1 MKKDVQKEPKLKKGS
16 FSNNKKTDKSLKD
29 SIKSGIAYGFN
40 DGTTNSYISPYA
52 LALGANNNHIA
63 MLTSI
68 PNLLAP
74 LSELGAMKAMHKF
87 HSRKKIIIFSALLQT
102 LMIIPMMIIPFFLL
116 DKGPLVL
123 VFFFSAYAIFGTF
136 FVPAYDSWMGDL
148 VPENIRGR
156 YFGNRSK
163 IIGFVSLTVMLISG
177 YFLDLFDKGVFVGF
191 FVLFIIGI
199 IGRLMSLYYTAKMHE
214 PEFTLKKK
222 FQFSFF
228 EFVKRMPFNNFGR
241 FTIYIAL
248 MYFAVYVA
256 SPFFTVYMLKDLH
269 LSYLKYTILTI
280 GSGLATLIG
289 LPLWGKFSDKY
300 GNIRSLKITGF
311 LVPIAPLL
319 FLFSPNYYYLLFVQ
333 IFSGL
338 AWSGFNLSAANFLF
352 DSTTKQRRPACDAY
366 SAVIFGLTIF
376 LGASLGGYLATNLTI
391 SFMNKMLFIFLM
403 SFILRLI
410 MSLVMLPFVKEVR
423 EVNKRPLM
431 EIIGFGHKGLL
442 HKR

>member
-1 MKKDVQKEPKLKKGS
+1 
-16 FSNNKKTDKSLKD
+16 
-29 SIKSGIAYGFN
+29 
-40 DGTTNSYISPYA
+40 
-52 LALGANNNHIA
+52 
-63 MLTSI
+63 
-68 PNLLAP
+68 
-74 LSELGAMKAMHKF
+74 
-87 HSRKKIIIFSALLQT
+87 
-102 LMIIPMMIIPFFLL
+102 
-116 DKGPLVL
+116 
-123 VFFFSAYAIFGTF
+123 
-136 FVPAYDSWMGDL
+136 
-148 VPENIRGR
+148 
-156 YFGNRSK
+156 
-163 IIGFVSLTVMLISG
+163 
-177 YFLDLFDKGVFVGF
+177 
-191 FVLFIIGI
+191 
-199 IGRLMSLYYTAKMHE
+199 MSLYYTAKMHE

-338 AWSGFNLSAANFLF
+338 A
-352 DSTTKQRRPACDAY
+352 
-366 SAVIFGLTIF
+366 
-376 LGASLGGYLATNLTI
+376 
-391 SFMNKMLFIFLM
+391 
-403 SFILRLI
+403 
-410 MSLVMLPFVKEVR
+410 
-423 EVNKRPLM
+423 
-431 EIIGFGHKGLL
+431 
-442 HKR
+442 